1 MFLSELYIKVNSLSF
16 AFAQYKNATLV
27 LLQMHT
33 YWQSQSKGGKLMI
46 GVVAA
51 NGLVFLLWRIPSLL
65 PGMLKWFTSSPFGG
79 KYPLFYFFLLMSITL
94 KKAKIKF
101 HLVKLKLL

>member
-33 YWQSQSKGGKLMI
+33 YWQSQSKGDKLMI

-51 NGLVFLLWRIPSLL
+51 NGLVFLLWRIPALL

-79 KYPLFYFFLLMSITL
+79 EYPLFYFFSANVNHI
-94 KKAKIKF
+94 KKS
-101 HLVKLKLL
+101 